1 VTTTRSTT
9 RATALGLLLTLL
21 TALLAVG
28 AAAPAQAET
37 YYRYWAGWVGTNGTW
52 NFAPVSPDASIPAD
66 GAVDGWR
73 FEIAGESGA
82 ARTPRIA
89 PDFAA
94 ICGTTAAV
102 AGSKRVALV
111 IDYGVPADAPEGS
124 TPPEPEVGCTV
135 TPVNSNSLQVLAAL
149 GSQRLD
155 KTLLC
160 AIDGYPTT
168 GCGDTVPGATPPPTS
183 EPTLPVPVAAA
194 SVDTADTADTAS
206 TTGSSFPV
214 VPLVIALIVLVLA
227 LLAFRMSRKSRG

>member
-1 VTTTRSTT
+1 MTTTRTT
-9 RATALGLLLTLL
+9 RTMALALLLTLL
-21 TALLAVG
+21 TALLAMG

-37 YYRYWAGWVGTNGTW
+37 YYRYWTEWVGTNGTW
-52 NFAPVSPDASIPAD
+52 NFATVSPDASIPAD
-66 GAVDGWR
+66 GAVSGWR
-73 FEIAGESGA
+73 FEIAGESGS

-94 ICGTTAAV
+94 ICGSTAAV

-135 TPVNSNSLQVLAAL
+135 TPVNSNSLQVLATA

-160 AIDGYPTT
+160 AIDGYPAT
-168 GCGDTVPGATPPPTS
+168 GCGDVVPGATPPPTS

-194 SVDTADTADTAS
+194 SASATS
-206 TTGSSFPV
+206 TTDTTSTSFPI